1 MRTRTDVVASKR
13 RPSRG
18 VRFLPEKII
27 VEVVVKLDHLEKLSF
42 PPGFLTQRSLS
53 GLAARVNEVLSRAG
67 VDSEKEEKLSYW
79 QLVFSQSKVNG
90 CSYRGEAL
98 PHAKWQWPRDT
109 WFQEQLEHHL
119 KGLKGLEP
127 AGHRARKPRAVTIR
141 KRVINIA

>member
-1 MRTRTDVVASKR
+1 
-13 RPSRG
+13 
-18 VRFLPEKII
+18 

-42 PPGFLTQRSLS
+42 PPGFLSQNSLS
-53 GLAARVNEVLSRAG
+53 GLATRVNEVLSRAR

-79 QLVFSQSKVNG
+79 QLVFLQSKVNG

-119 KGLKGLEP
+119 KGLEL

-141 KRVINIA
+141 KRAINIA